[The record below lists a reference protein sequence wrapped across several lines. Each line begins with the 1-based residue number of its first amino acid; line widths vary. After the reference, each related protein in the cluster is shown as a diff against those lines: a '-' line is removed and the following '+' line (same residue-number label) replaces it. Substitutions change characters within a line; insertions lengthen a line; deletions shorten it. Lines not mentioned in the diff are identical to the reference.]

1 MQPGSFLP
9 LTLKVTLD
17 ATVIFAVIAT
27 AVRKV
32 AVVTEPAKASEL
44 KEEVSTTSV
53 TVIVIDCVPALLA
66 ASVAVRVIS

>member
-1 MQPGSFLP
+1 MP

-53 TVIVIDCVPALLA
+53 TVIVIDSVRALLA
-66 ASVAVRVIS
+66 ASVAVSVIS